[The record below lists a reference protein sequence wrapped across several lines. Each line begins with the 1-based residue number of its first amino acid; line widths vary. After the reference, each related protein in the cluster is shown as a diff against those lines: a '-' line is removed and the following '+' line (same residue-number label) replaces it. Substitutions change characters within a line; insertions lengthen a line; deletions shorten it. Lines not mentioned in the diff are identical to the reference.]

1 MVDLAKAREKAR
13 KEKQKEQKKKAS
25 RAKEP
30 PREALPEESP
40 SEETALDFTGTEM
53 EAGMESEKSA
63 AAPEAALVVEE
74 SASKTEERPS
84 GPPPV
89 AGEAAPEET
98 KPAAPPTPPPA
109 QADLSAKAEPS
120 PGEQPEEKE
129 AAAPSPA
136 APLLWRCL
144 VFEVG
149 SELYGIPI
157 ENIDEIIPVQPVTD
171 VPNVPSVIA
180 GIMSLRGRI
189 VTVIDSR
196 ERLGHPVRPPTEE
209 ARIVVLAQHGE
220 LFGLWV
226 DGVKQVISVPEESIE
241 ETAGVVAASQNPYL
255 RGVYHSGRDMVILLD
270 LEKFLD
276 IRLAPCP
283 SGSLLRLWPTART
296 DSADGCAARW
306 SGGSSTCRLRQAENR
321 RWHG

>member
-1 MVDLAKAREKAR
+1 MVDLAKAREKAK
-13 KEKQKEQKKKAS
+13 KEKQKKQKQKAS
-25 RAKEP
+25 KAKEP

-40 SEETALDFTGTEM
+40 SEETALGFTGTEVG
-53 EAGMESEKSA
+53 ANVESEKSA

-74 SASKTEERPS
+74 PASKTEERPS

-89 AGEAAPEET
+89 PGEAAPEET

-129 AAAPSPA
+129 AAPSPA
-136 APLLWRCL
+136 APVLWRCL
-144 VFEVG
+144 TFEVG

-157 ENIDEIIPVQPVTD
+157 EHIDEIIPVQPVTD

-196 ERLGHPVRPPTEE
+196 ERLGHLVRPPTEE
-209 ARIVVLAQHGE
+209 ARIVVLKQREE

-241 ETAGVVAASQNPYL
+241 ETTGMVAAAQNPYL
-255 RGVYHSGRDMVILLD
+255 RGVYHSERDMVILLD

-276 IRLAPCP
+276 IRLAP
-283 SGSLLRLWPTART
+283 
-296 DSADGCAARW
+296 
-306 SGGSSTCRLRQAENR
+306 
-321 RWHG
+321 

>member
-13 KEKQKEQKKKAS
+13 KEKQKEQEQKAS

-30 PREALPEESP
+30 PGEALPEESP
-40 SEETALDFTGTEM
+40 SEETALDLTGTEM
-53 EAGMESEKSA
+53 EANTESEKSTV
-63 AAPEAALVVEE
+63 APEATLVVEE
-74 SASKTEERPS
+74 QASKTTEERLP
-84 GPPPV
+84 GPPVVP
-89 AGEAAPEET
+89 GEAAPEEA

-120 PGEQPEEKE
+120 PGERPEEKE
-129 AAAPSPA
+129 AAPSPA
-136 APLLWRCL
+136 APVLWRCL
-144 VFEVG
+144 TFEVG

-157 ENIDEIIPVQPVTD
+157 EHIDEIIPVQPVTD
-171 VPNVPSVIA
+171 LPNVPSVIS

-209 ARIVVLAQHGE
+209 ARIVVLAQQGE

-241 ETAGVVAASQNPYL
+241 ETTGMVAAAQNPCL
-255 RGVYHSGRDMVILLD
+255 RGVYHSERDMVILLD

-276 IRLAPCP
+276 IRLA
-283 SGSLLRLWPTART
+283 S
-296 DSADGCAARW
+296 
-306 SGGSSTCRLRQAENR
+306 
-321 RWHG
+321 